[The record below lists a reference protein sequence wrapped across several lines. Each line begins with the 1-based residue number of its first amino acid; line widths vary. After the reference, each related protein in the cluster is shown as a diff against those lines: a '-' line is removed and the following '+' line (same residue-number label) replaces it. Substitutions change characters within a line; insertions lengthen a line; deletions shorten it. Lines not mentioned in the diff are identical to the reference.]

1 MSTSLKTSLIAGQYV
16 RIQRTWSND
25 DVIELNVPM
34 HLNLRT
40 WQVNKNSVSIDY
52 GPLTFSLKIQEKY
65 IKRDSRQTAIGDSQ
79 WQNDADAENWPS
91 FEILPASAWNYSLVL
106 DKEF

>member
-1 MSTSLKTSLIAGQYV
+1 MESDASIKINGKKVKTSLIAGQYV

-52 GPLTFSLKIQEKY
+52 GTDLLAKDTRKIH
-65 IKRDSRQTAIGDSQ
+65 
-79 WQNDADAENWPS
+79 
-91 FEILPASAWNYSLVL
+91 
-106 DKEF
+106 